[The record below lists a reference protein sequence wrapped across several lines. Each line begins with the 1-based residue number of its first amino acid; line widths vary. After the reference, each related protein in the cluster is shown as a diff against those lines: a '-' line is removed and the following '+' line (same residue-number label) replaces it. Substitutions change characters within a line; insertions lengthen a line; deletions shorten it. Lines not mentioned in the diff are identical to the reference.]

1 MYTTKDI
8 KSITVQSVY
17 LIIIRMNDNKSYI
30 IDAQELVDIINKE
43 LYLKKCRKSR
53 VSARVDDD
61 LKAKLDGYENEIRGE
76 IGKSKRKSES
86 SNELRNKFSAC
97 ELDTIDKIVDEI
109 EKFKEIIGGKCDQG
123 SDLGAAEATHIPSSQ
138 APAQAL
144 QVVSPTLSPLE
155 SKVSDFISN
164 SFSSNSS
171 NSPNP
176 TDNSIDNPIVI
187 DIIDSVI
194 SNPSNTPNSTP
205 NSTSISNPSN
215 TPTISDC
222 INTINTDVN
231 TINTGNNSSNRYY
244 SKVDI
249 SICNSRCNSDNPSI
263 SDTTHIKTVNS
274 SSNSDRSTNS
284 SNRLRDSSRLLSLY
298 LKLLVTTDKFN
309 S

>member
-30 IDAQELVDIINKE
+30 IDAQELVNIINKE

-61 LKAKLDGYENEIRGE
+61 LKARLDGYESEIRDRMS
-76 IGKSKRKSES
+76 KSKRKSES
-86 SNELRNKFSAC
+86 SNELRSKFSAG
-97 ELDTIDKIVDEI
+97 ELDTIDKIIGEI

-123 SDLGAAEATHIPSSQ
+123 SDLGAAEAAHLPLSQ
-138 APAQAL
+138 ALPQAP

-164 SFSSNSS
+164 SFSSNSP

-187 DIIDSVI
+187 
-194 SNPSNTPNSTP
+194 NTPIDTP
-205 NSTSISNPSN
+205 IDIPIN

-263 SDTTHIKTVNS
+263 SDTTHIKTVNI
-274 SSNSDRSTNS
+274 SSNSANSTNS
-284 SNRLRDSSRLLSLY
+284 SNRFKRFIKTIKSIF
-298 LKLLVTTDKFN
+298 KTTRYN
-309 S
+309 

>member
-43 LYLKKCRKSR
+43 LYLKKYISR

-61 LKAKLDGYENEIRGE
+61 LKAKLDGYEREIRDRMS
-76 IGKSKRKSES
+76 KSKGKSES
-86 SNELRNKFSAC
+86 NSELRNKFSAG
-97 ELDTIDKIVDEI
+97 ELDTIDKIIGEI

-123 SDLGAAEATHIPSSQ
+123 SDLGAAEAAHLPPSQ
-138 APAQAL
+138 ALPQAL

-164 SFSSNSS
+164 SSSSNSP

-187 DIIDSVI
+187 DIIDSVN
-194 SNPSNTPNSTP
+194 STPNSTP
-205 NSTSISNPSN
+205 NN

-231 TINTGNNSSNRYY
+231 TINTGNNSSNSYY
-244 SKVDI
+244 CKIDNN
-249 SICNSRCNSDNPSI
+249 ICSSRCNSDNPSI

-284 SNRLRDSSRLLSLY
+284 SNRFKRFIKTIKSIF
-298 LKLLVTTDKFN
+298 KTTRYN
-309 S
+309 

>member
-43 LYLKKCRKSR
+43 LYLKKYISR

-61 LKAKLDGYENEIRGE
+61 LKARLDGYESEIRDRMS
-76 IGKSKRKSES
+76 KSKGKSES
-86 SNELRNKFSAC
+86 NSELRSKFSAG

-123 SDLGAAEATHIPSSQ
+123 SDLGAAEAAHLPPSQ

-144 QVVSPTLSPLE
+144 QVVSLPLSPLE

-164 SFSSNSS
+164 SFSSNSP

-194 SNPSNTPNSTP
+194 STP
-205 NSTSISNPSN
+205 ISNPSN

-231 TINTGNNSSNRYY
+231 TINTGNNSSNSYY
-244 SKVDI
+244 CKIDNN
-249 SICNSRCNSDNPSI
+249 ICNSRCNSDNPSI
-263 SDTTHIKTVNS
+263 SDTTHIKTVNI

-284 SNRLRDSSRLLSLY
+284 SNRFKRFIKAIKSIF
-298 LKLLVTTDKFN
+298 KTTRYN
-309 S
+309 

>member
-17 LIIIRMNDNKSYI
+17 LIIIRMNDNKSYVI
-30 IDAQELVDIINKE
+30 GANELVDIINKE

-61 LKAKLDGYENEIRGE
+61 LKAKLDGYESEIRDRMS
-76 IGKSKRKSES
+76 KSKRKSES
-86 SNELRNKFSAC
+86 NSELRSKFSAG

-123 SDLGAAEATHIPSSQ
+123 SDLGAAEAAHLPPSQ
-138 APAQAL
+138 ALPQAL
-144 QVVSPTLSPLE
+144 QVVSLPLSPLE

-164 SFSSNSS
+164 SFSSNSP

-176 TDNSIDNPIVI
+176 TDNLIDKVTIINSTI
-187 DIIDSVI
+187 D
-194 SNPSNTPNSTP
+194 TPNS
-205 NSTSISNPSN
+205 NLSN

-231 TINTGNNSSNRYY
+231 TINTGNNSSNSYY
-244 SKVDI
+244 CKIDNNI
-249 SICNSRCNSDNPSI
+249 SSSCCNNDNPSI
-263 SDTTHIKTVNS
+263 SDTTHIKTANSSSKRVNS
-274 SSNSDRSTNS
+274 SANSTNRF
-284 SNRLRDSSRLLSLY
+284 NRFKRFIKTIKSIF
-298 LKLLVTTDKFN
+298 KTTRYN
-309 S
+309 

>member
-17 LIIIRMNDNKSYI
+17 LIIIRMNDNKSYVI
-30 IDAQELVDIINKE
+30 GAQELVDIINKE

-61 LKAKLDGYENEIRGE
+61 LKARLDGYESEIRDRMS
-76 IGKSKRKSES
+76 KSKRKSES
-86 SNELRNKFSAC
+86 NSELRNKFSAG
-97 ELDTIDKIVDEI
+97 ELDTIDKIIGEI

-123 SDLGAAEATHIPSSQ
+123 SDLGAAEAAHIPPPQ
-138 APAQAL
+138 ATQLPT

-164 SFSSNSS
+164 SFSSNSP

-187 DIIDSVI
+187 
-194 SNPSNTPNSTP
+194 NTPIDTP
-205 NSTSISNPSN
+205 IDIPIN

-249 SICNSRCNSDNPSI
+249 SICSSRCNSDNPSI

-284 SNRLRDSSRLLSLY
+284 TNRFKRFIKTIKSIF
-298 LKLLVTTDKFN
+298 KTTRYN
-309 S
+309 

>member
-17 LIIIRMNDNKSYI
+17 LIIIRMNDNKIYI

-61 LKAKLDGYENEIRGE
+61 LKARLDGYESEIRDRMSKCR
-76 IGKSKRKSES
+76 GKSEGNS
-86 SNELRNKFSAC
+86 ELRSKFSAG
-97 ELDTIDKIVDEI
+97 ELDTIDKIIGEI

-123 SDLGAAEATHIPSSQ
+123 SDLGASEAAHIPPPQALPQ
-138 APAQAL
+138 AP

-164 SFSSNSS
+164 SFSSNSP

-176 TDNSIDNPIVI
+176 TDNLIDKVTIINSTI
-187 DIIDSVI
+187 D
-194 SNPSNTPNSTP
+194 TPNS
-205 NSTSISNPSN
+205 NLSN

-231 TINTGNNSSNRYY
+231 TINTGNNSSNSYY
-244 SKVDI
+244 CKIDNNI
-249 SICNSRCNSDNPSI
+249 SSSCCNNDNPSI
-263 SDTTHIKTVNS
+263 SDTTHIKTANSSSKRVNS
-274 SSNSDRSTNS
+274 SANSTNRF
-284 SNRLRDSSRLLSLY
+284 NRFKRFIKTIKSIF
-298 LKLLVTTDKFN
+298 KTTRYN
-309 S
+309 

>member
-43 LYLKKCRKSR
+43 LYLKKCRKFR

-61 LKAKLDGYENEIRGE
+61 LKARLDGYESEIRDRMS
-76 IGKSKRKSES
+76 KSKRKSES
-86 SNELRNKFSAC
+86 SNELRSKFSAG

-123 SDLGAAEATHIPSSQ
+123 SDLGAAEATHILSSQ

-144 QVVSPTLSPLE
+144 QVVSLPLSPLE

-164 SFSSNSS
+164 SFSSNSP

-187 DIIDSVI
+187 NIIDSVI
-194 SNPSNTPNSTP
+194 STPNSTP
-205 NSTSISNPSN
+205 NSTSTSNPSN

-249 SICNSRCNSDNPSI
+249 SICSSRCNSDNPSI

-274 SSNSDRSTNS
+274 SSKRVNSSTNS
-284 SNRLRDSSRLLSLY
+284 SNRFKRFIKAIKSIF
-298 LKLLVTTDKFN
+298 KTTRYN
-309 S
+309 

>member
-61 LKAKLDGYENEIRGE
+61 LKAKLDDYESEIRDRMS
-76 IGKSKRKSES
+76 KSKGKSES
-86 SNELRNKFSAC
+86 SNELRSKFSAG

-123 SDLGAAEATHIPSSQ
+123 SDLGAAEAAHLPPSQ
-138 APAQAL
+138 ALPQAL
-144 QVVSPTLSPLE
+144 QVVSPTLYPLE

-164 SFSSNSS
+164 SFSSNSP

-187 DIIDSVI
+187 
-194 SNPSNTPNSTP
+194 NTPIDTP
-205 NSTSISNPSN
+205 IDTPINTS
-215 TPTISDC
+215 TISDC

-284 SNRLRDSSRLLSLY
+284 TNRFKRFIKTIKSIF
-298 LKLLVTTDKFN
+298 KTTRYN
-309 S
+309 

>member
-17 LIIIRMNDNKSYI
+17 LIIIRMNDNKSYV
-30 IDAQELVDIINKE
+30 IDAQELVNIINKE

-61 LKAKLDGYENEIRGE
+61 LKARLDGYESEIRDRMS
-76 IGKSKRKSES
+76 KSKGKSES
-86 SNELRNKFSAC
+86 SNELRSKFSAG

-123 SDLGAAEATHIPSSQ
+123 SDLGAAEAAHLPLSQ

-144 QVVSPTLSPLE
+144 QVVSLPLSPLE

-164 SFSSNSS
+164 SLLSNPI

-176 TDNSIDNPIVI
+176 TDNLIDKVTIINSTI
-187 DIIDSVI
+187 D
-194 SNPSNTPNSTP
+194 TPNS
-205 NSTSISNPSN
+205 NLSN

-263 SDTTHIKTVNS
+263 SDTTHIKTVNI
-274 SSNSDRSTNS
+274 SSNSANSTNS
-284 SNRLRDSSRLLSLY
+284 SNRFKRFIKAIKSIF
-298 LKLLVTTDKFN
+298 KTTRYN
-309 S
+309 

>member
-61 LKAKLDGYENEIRGE
+61 LKAKLDDYESEIRDRMS
-76 IGKSKRKSES
+76 KSKGKSES
-86 SNELRNKFSAC
+86 SNELRSKFSAG

-123 SDLGAAEATHIPSSQ
+123 SDLGAAEAAHLPLSQ
-138 APAQAL
+138 ALPQAL
-144 QVVSPTLSPLE
+144 QVVSLPLSPLE

-164 SFSSNSS
+164 SFSSNSP

-187 DIIDSVI
+187 DIIDSV
-194 SNPSNTPNSTP
+194 NSTP
-205 NSTSISNPSN
+205 NSTSTSNPSN

-249 SICNSRCNSDNPSI
+249 SICSSRCNSDNPSI
-263 SDTTHIKTVNS
+263 SDTTHIKTVNI
-274 SSNSDRSTNS
+274 SSNSANSTNS
-284 SNRLRDSSRLLSLY
+284 SNRFKRFIKAIKSIF
-298 LKLLVTTDKFN
+298 KTTRYN
-309 S
+309 

>member
-8 KSITVQSVY
+8 ESITVQSVY

-30 IDAQELVDIINKE
+30 IDAQELVDIINKKI
-43 LYLKKCRKSR
+43 YLKKCRKFR

-61 LKAKLDGYENEIRGE
+61 LKARLDGYESEIRDRMS
-76 IGKSKRKSES
+76 KSKRKSES
-86 SNELRNKFSAC
+86 NSELRSKFSAG
-97 ELDTIDKIVDEI
+97 ELDTIDKIIGEI

-123 SDLGAAEATHIPSSQ
+123 SDLGAAEAAHIPSSQ
-138 APAQAL
+138 ALPQAP
-144 QVVSPTLSPLE
+144 QVVSLPLSPLE

-164 SFSSNSS
+164 SFLSYSP

-187 DIIDSVI
+187 DIIDSVN
-194 SNPSNTPNSTP
+194 STPNSTP
-205 NSTSISNPSN
+205 NSNLSN

-231 TINTGNNSSNRYY
+231 TINTGNNSSNSYY
-244 SKVDI
+244 CKIDNN
-249 SICNSRCNSDNPSI
+249 ICSSRCNSDNPSI

-284 SNRLRDSSRLLSLY
+284 TNKFKRFIKTIKSIF
-298 LKLLVTTDKFN
+298 KTTRYN
-309 S
+309 

>member
-30 IDAQELVDIINKE
+30 IDTQELVDIINKE
-43 LYLKKCRKSR
+43 LYLKKCRRFKLDSE
-53 VSARVDDD
+53 VSDD
-61 LKAKLDGYENEIRGE
+61 LKAKLDGYEREIRGRMSKSK
-76 IGKSKRKSES
+76 GKSE
-86 SNELRNKFSAC
+86 
-97 ELDTIDKIVDEI
+97 
-109 EKFKEIIGGKCDQG
+109 GKCDRG
-123 SDLGAAEATHIPSSQ
+123 SDLGAAEAAHIPLPQVTQLSV
-138 APAQAL
+138 

-164 SFSSNSS
+164 SFSSNSP

-187 DIIDSVI
+187 NIIDSVI
-194 SNPSNTPNSTP
+194 STPNSTP
-205 NSTSISNPSN
+205 NSTPISNSSN

-231 TINTGNNSSNRYY
+231 TINTGNNSSNSYY
-244 SKVDI
+244 CKIDNN
-249 SICNSRCNSDNPSI
+249 ICSSRCNSDNPSI

-284 SNRLRDSSRLLSLY
+284 TNRFKRFIKTIKSIF
-298 LKLLVTTDKFN
+298 KTTRYN
-309 S
+309 

>member
-30 IDAQELVDIINKE
+30 IDAQELVNIINKE

-61 LKAKLDGYENEIRGE
+61 LKAKLDDYESEIRDRMS
-76 IGKSKRKSES
+76 KSKGKSES
-86 SNELRNKFSAC
+86 NSELRSKFSAG
-97 ELDTIDKIVDEI
+97 ELDTIDKIIGEI

-123 SDLGAAEATHIPSSQ
+123 SDLGAAEAAHLPPSQ
-138 APAQAL
+138 ALPQAL
-144 QVVSPTLSPLE
+144 QVVSLPLSPLE

-164 SFSSNSS
+164 SFSSNSP

-187 DIIDSVI
+187 
-194 SNPSNTPNSTP
+194 NTPIDTP
-205 NSTSISNPSN
+205 IDIPIN

-231 TINTGNNSSNRYY
+231 TINTGNNGSNSYYCKIDNNISS
-244 SKVDI
+244 SC
-249 SICNSRCNSDNPSI
+249 CNNDNPSI
-263 SDTTHIKTVNS
+263 SDTTHIKTANSSSKRVNS
-274 SSNSDRSTNS
+274 SANSTNRF
-284 SNRLRDSSRLLSLY
+284 NRFKRFIKTIKSIF
-298 LKLLVTTDKFN
+298 KTTRYN
-309 S
+309 

>member
-61 LKAKLDGYENEIRGE
+61 LKAKLDDYESEIRDRMS
-76 IGKSKRKSES
+76 KSKGKSES
-86 SNELRNKFSAC
+86 NSELRNKFSVC

-123 SDLGAAEATHIPSSQ
+123 SDLGAAEAAHLPLSQ
-138 APAQAL
+138 APAQAP

-164 SFSSNSS
+164 SFSSYSP

-187 DIIDSVI
+187 
-194 SNPSNTPNSTP
+194 NTPIDTP
-205 NSTSISNPSN
+205 IDIPIN

-231 TINTGNNSSNRYY
+231 TINTGNNSSNSYY
-244 SKVDI
+244 CKIDNNI
-249 SICNSRCNSDNPSI
+249 SSSCCNNDNPSI
-263 SDTTHIKTVNS
+263 SDTTHIKTANSSSKRVNS
-274 SSNSDRSTNS
+274 SANSTNRF
-284 SNRLRDSSRLLSLY
+284 NRFKRFIKTIKSIF
-298 LKLLVTTDKFN
+298 KTTRYN
-309 S
+309 

>member
-61 LKAKLDGYENEIRGE
+61 LKAKLDDYESEIRDRMS
-76 IGKSKRKSES
+76 KSKGKSES
-86 SNELRNKFSAC
+86 NSELRSKFSAG
-97 ELDTIDKIVDEI
+97 ELDTIDKIIGEI

-123 SDLGAAEATHIPSSQ
+123 SDLGAAEATHIPPSQ
-138 APAQAL
+138 ALPQAL
-144 QVVSPTLSPLE
+144 QVVSLTLSPLE

-164 SFSSNSS
+164 SFSSNSP

-176 TDNSIDNPIVI
+176 TDNLIDKVTIINSTI
-187 DIIDSVI
+187 D
-194 SNPSNTPNSTP
+194 TPN
-205 NSTSISNPSN
+205 SNPSN

-231 TINTGNNSSNRYY
+231 TINTGNNSSNSYY
-244 SKVDI
+244 CKIDNN
-249 SICNSRCNSDNPSI
+249 ICNSRCNSDNPSI

-284 SNRLRDSSRLLSLY
+284 TNRFKRFIKTIKSIF
-298 LKLLVTTDKFN
+298 KTTRYN
-309 S
+309 

>member
-30 IDAQELVDIINKE
+30 IDAQELVDIINKKI
-43 LYLKKCRKSR
+43 YLKKCRKFR

-61 LKAKLDGYENEIRGE
+61 LKARLDGYESEIRDRMS
-76 IGKSKRKSES
+76 KSKRKSES
-86 SNELRNKFSAC
+86 SNELRSKFSAG
-97 ELDTIDKIVDEI
+97 ELDTIDKIIGEI

-123 SDLGAAEATHIPSSQ
+123 SDLGAAEAAHLPPSQ
-138 APAQAL
+138 ALPQAP

-164 SFSSNSS
+164 SLLSNPI

-176 TDNSIDNPIVI
+176 TDNSIDKVTIINSTIDTPI
-187 DIIDSVI
+187 D
-194 SNPSNTPNSTP
+194 TPN
-205 NSTSISNPSN
+205 N

-249 SICNSRCNSDNPSI
+249 SICSSRCNSDNPSI
-263 SDTTHIKTVNS
+263 SDTTHIKTVNI
-274 SSNSDRSTNS
+274 SSNSANSTNS
-284 SNRLRDSSRLLSLY
+284 SNRFKRFIKTIKSIF
-298 LKLLVTTDKFN
+298 KTTRYN
-309 S
+309 

>member
-30 IDAQELVDIINKE
+30 IDAQELVNIINKE

-61 LKAKLDGYENEIRGE
+61 LKAKLDDYESEIRGE
-76 IGKSKRKSES
+76 IGKSKGKSES
-86 SNELRNKFSAC
+86 NSELRSKFSAG

-123 SDLGAAEATHIPSSQ
+123 SDLGAAEAAHLPPPQ
-138 APAQAL
+138 ATQLPT

-164 SFSSNSS
+164 SFSSNSP

-176 TDNSIDNPIVI
+176 TDNLIDKVTIINS
-187 DIIDSVI
+187 IIDTPI
-194 SNPSNTPNSTP
+194 DTPINTS
-205 NSTSISNPSN
+205 
-215 TPTISDC
+215 TISDC

-263 SDTTHIKTVNS
+263 SDTTHIKTVNI
-274 SSNSDRSTNS
+274 SSNSANSTNS
-284 SNRLRDSSRLLSLY
+284 SNRFKRFIKAIKSIF
-298 LKLLVTTDKFN
+298 KTTRYN
-309 S
+309 

>member
-17 LIIIRMNDNKSYI
+17 LIIIRMNDNKSYVI
-30 IDAQELVDIINKE
+30 GANELVDIINKE
-43 LYLKKCRKSR
+43 LYLKKYISR

-61 LKAKLDGYENEIRGE
+61 LKARLDGYESEIRDR
-76 IGKSKRKSES
+76 ISKSKGKSES
-86 SNELRNKFSAC
+86 NSELRNKFSAG
-97 ELDTIDKIVDEI
+97 ELDTIDKIIGEI

-123 SDLGAAEATHIPSSQ
+123 SDLGAAEAAHLPPSQ

-164 SFSSNSS
+164 SLLSNPI

-176 TDNSIDNPIVI
+176 TDNLIDKVTIINSTI
-187 DIIDSVI
+187 D
-194 SNPSNTPNSTP
+194 TPNS
-205 NSTSISNPSN
+205 NLSN

-231 TINTGNNSSNRYY
+231 TINTGNNSSNSYY
-244 SKVDI
+244 CKIDNN
-249 SICNSRCNSDNPSI
+249 ICNSRCNSDNPSI

-284 SNRLRDSSRLLSLY
+284 TNRFKRFIKTIKSIF
-298 LKLLVTTDKFN
+298 KTTRYN
-309 S
+309 

>member
-30 IDAQELVDIINKE
+30 IDAQELVNIINKE
-43 LYLKKCRKSR
+43 LYLKKYISR
-53 VSARVDDD
+53 VSAKVDDY
-61 LKAKLDGYENEIRGE
+61 LNAKLDGYENEIRVE
-76 IGKSKRKSES
+76 DSKCESKSKS
-86 SNELRNKFSAC
+86 SNELRSKFSAC
-97 ELDTIDKIVDEI
+97 EIDTIDKIVDEI

-123 SDLGAAEATHIPSSQ
+123 SDLSAAEAAHLPPPQ
-138 APAQAL
+138 ATQLPT

-164 SFSSNSS
+164 SFSSNSP

-187 DIIDSVI
+187 NIIDSVI
-194 SNPSNTPNSTP
+194 STPISNPT
-205 NSTSISNPSN
+205 SNPSN

-244 SKVDI
+244 SKVDNN
-249 SICNSRCNSDNPSI
+249 ICSSRCNSDNPSI

-284 SNRLRDSSRLLSLY
+284 SNRFKRFIKTIKSIF
-298 LKLLVTTDKFN
+298 KTTRYN
-309 S
+309 

>member
-30 IDAQELVDIINKE
+30 IDAQELVDIINKKI
-43 LYLKKCRKSR
+43 YLKKCRNLKLDSE
-53 VSARVDDD
+53 VSDD
-61 LKAKLDGYENEIRGE
+61 LKARLDGYESEIRDRMS
-76 IGKSKRKSES
+76 KSKGKSES
-86 SNELRNKFSAC
+86 SNELRNKFSAG
-97 ELDTIDKIVDEI
+97 ELDTIDKIVGEI

-123 SDLGAAEATHIPSSQ
+123 SDLGAAEAAHLPPSQ
-138 APAQAL
+138 ATQLPT

-164 SFSSNSS
+164 SFSSNSP

-176 TDNSIDNPIVI
+176 TDNLIDKVTIINSTI
-187 DIIDSVI
+187 D
-194 SNPSNTPNSTP
+194 TPNS
-205 NSTSISNPSN
+205 NLSN

-249 SICNSRCNSDNPSI
+249 SICSSRCNSDNPSI

-284 SNRLRDSSRLLSLY
+284 TNRFKRFIKTIKSIF
-298 LKLLVTTDKFN
+298 KTTRYN
-309 S
+309 

>member
-61 LKAKLDGYENEIRGE
+61 LKAKLDDYESEIRDRMS
-76 IGKSKRKSES
+76 KSKGKSES
-86 SNELRNKFSAC
+86 NSELRNKFSAG

-123 SDLGAAEATHIPSSQ
+123 SDLGAAEAAHLPPSQ

-164 SFSSNSS
+164 SLLSNPI

-176 TDNSIDNPIVI
+176 TDNLIDKVTIINSTI
-187 DIIDSVI
+187 D
-194 SNPSNTPNSTP
+194 TPNS
-205 NSTSISNPSN
+205 NLSN

-231 TINTGNNSSNRYY
+231 TINTGNNSSNSYY
-244 SKVDI
+244 CKIDNN
-249 SICNSRCNSDNPSI
+249 ICNSRCNSDNPSI

-284 SNRLRDSSRLLSLY
+284 TNRFKRFIKTIKSIF
-298 LKLLVTTDKFN
+298 KTTRYN
-309 S
+309 

>member
-43 LYLKKCRKSR
+43 LYLKKCRRFKLDSE
-53 VSARVDDD
+53 VSDD
-61 LKAKLDGYENEIRGE
+61 LKARLDGYESEIRDRMS
-76 IGKSKRKSES
+76 KSKGKSES
-86 SNELRNKFSAC
+86 SNELRSKFSAG

-123 SDLGAAEATHIPSSQ
+123 SDLGAAEAAHLPLSQ
-138 APAQAL
+138 ALPQAL

-164 SFSSNSS
+164 SFSSNSP

-187 DIIDSVI
+187 
-194 SNPSNTPNSTP
+194 NTPIDTP
-205 NSTSISNPSN
+205 IDIPIN

-231 TINTGNNSSNRYY
+231 TINTGNNSSNSYY
-244 SKVDI
+244 CKIDNNI
-249 SICNSRCNSDNPSI
+249 SSSRCNSDNPSI

-284 SNRLRDSSRLLSLY
+284 TNRFKRFIKTIKSIF
-298 LKLLVTTDKFN
+298 KTTRYN
-309 S
+309 

>member
-30 IDAQELVDIINKE
+30 IDVQELVNIINKE
-43 LYLKKCRKSR
+43 LYLKKCRNFKLDSE
-53 VSARVDDD
+53 VSDD
-61 LKAKLDGYENEIRGE
+61 LKAKLDDYESEIRDRMS
-76 IGKSKRKSES
+76 KSKRKSES
-86 SNELRNKFSAC
+86 NSELRSKFSAG

-109 EKFKEIIGGKCDQG
+109 EKFKKIIGGKCDQG
-123 SDLGAAEATHIPSSQ
+123 SDLGAAEAAHLPPSQ

-144 QVVSPTLSPLE
+144 QVVSLPLSPLE

-164 SFSSNSS
+164 SFSSNSP

-187 DIIDSVI
+187 
-194 SNPSNTPNSTP
+194 NTPIDTP
-205 NSTSISNPSN
+205 IDIPIN

-284 SNRLRDSSRLLSLY
+284 TNRFKRFIKTIKSIF
-298 LKLLVTTDKFN
+298 KTTRYN
-309 S
+309 

>member
-30 IDAQELVDIINKE
+30 IDAQELVNIINKE
-43 LYLKKCRKSR
+43 LYLKKYISR

-61 LKAKLDGYENEIRGE
+61 LKARLDGYESEIRDRMS
-76 IGKSKRKSES
+76 KSKGKSES
-86 SNELRNKFSAC
+86 NSELRSKFSAG

-123 SDLGAAEATHIPSSQ
+123 SDLGAAEAAHIPPPQ
-138 APAQAL
+138 ATQLPT
-144 QVVSPTLSPLE
+144 QVVSLPLSPLE

-164 SFSSNSS
+164 SFSSNSP

-176 TDNSIDNPIVI
+176 TDNLIDKVTIINSTIDTPIDTPI
-187 DIIDSVI
+187 
-194 SNPSNTPNSTP
+194 NTP
-205 NSTSISNPSN
+205 IN

-263 SDTTHIKTVNS
+263 SDTTHIKTVNI
-274 SSNSDRSTNS
+274 SSNSANSTNS
-284 SNRLRDSSRLLSLY
+284 SNMFKRFIKAIKSIF
-298 LKLLVTTDKFN
+298 KTTRYN
-309 S
+309 

>member
-61 LKAKLDGYENEIRGE
+61 LKARLDGYESEIRDRMS
-76 IGKSKRKSES
+76 KSKRKSES
-86 SNELRNKFSAC
+86 SNELRSKFSAG

-109 EKFKEIIGGKCDQG
+109 EKFKEIIEGKCDQG
-123 SDLGAAEATHIPSSQ
+123 SDLGAAEAAHLPPSQ
-138 APAQAL
+138 ALPQAP
-144 QVVSPTLSPLE
+144 QVVSLPLSPLE

-164 SFSSNSS
+164 SFSSNSP

-176 TDNSIDNPIVI
+176 TDNSIDKVTIINSTI
-187 DIIDSVI
+187 D
-194 SNPSNTPNSTP
+194 TPNS
-205 NSTSISNPSN
+205 NLSN

-231 TINTGNNSSNRYY
+231 TINTGNNSSNSYY
-244 SKVDI
+244 CKIDNN
-249 SICNSRCNSDNPSI
+249 ICNSRCNSDNPSI
-263 SDTTHIKTVNS
+263 SDTTHIKTVNI
-274 SSNSDRSTNS
+274 SSNSANSTNS
-284 SNRLRDSSRLLSLY
+284 SNRFKRFIKAIKSIF
-298 LKLLVTTDKFN
+298 KTTRYN
-309 S
+309 

>member
-17 LIIIRMNDNKSYI
+17 LIIIHSNDYKSYV
-30 IDAQELVDIINKE
+30 IDAQELVNIINKE

-61 LKAKLDGYENEIRGE
+61 LKAKLDGYESEIRDRMS
-76 IGKSKRKSES
+76 KSKRKSES
-86 SNELRNKFSAC
+86 NSELRSKFSAG

-123 SDLGAAEATHIPSSQ
+123 SDLGAAEAAHLPPSQ
-138 APAQAL
+138 ALPQAL
-144 QVVSPTLSPLE
+144 QVVSLPLSPLE

-164 SFSSNSS
+164 SFSSNFP

-176 TDNSIDNPIVI
+176 TDNLIDKVTIINSTI
-187 DIIDSVI
+187 D
-194 SNPSNTPNSTP
+194 TPNS
-205 NSTSISNPSN
+205 NLSN

-263 SDTTHIKTVNS
+263 SDTTHIKTVNI
-274 SSNSDRSTNS
+274 SSNSANSTNS
-284 SNRLRDSSRLLSLY
+284 SNRFKRFIKAIKSIF
-298 LKLLVTTDKFN
+298 KTTRYN
-309 S
+309 

>member
-30 IDAQELVDIINKE
+30 IDAQELVNIINKE
-43 LYLKKCRKSR
+43 LYLKKYISR

-61 LKAKLDGYENEIRGE
+61 LKAKLDNYENEIRDRMS
-76 IGKSKRKSES
+76 KSKGKSES
-86 SNELRNKFSAC
+86 NSELRNKFSAG

-109 EKFKEIIGGKCDQG
+109 EKFKEIIGSKCDQG
-123 SDLGAAEATHIPSSQ
+123 SDLGAAEAAHLPPSQ
-138 APAQAL
+138 ALPQAL

-164 SFSSNSS
+164 SFSSNSP

-176 TDNSIDNPIVI
+176 TDNSIDKPTVI

-194 SNPSNTPNSTP
+194 STPNSTP
-205 NSTSISNPSN
+205 NSNPSN

-284 SNRLRDSSRLLSLY
+284 SNRFKRFIKTIKSIF
-298 LKLLVTTDKFN
+298 KTTRYN
-309 S
+309 